1 MWMATFKTD
10 KRTGKSKSKTNS
22 NGHGPDLQATLFHE
36 FILDNSSDNATMTPL
51 TTEIADELQNI
62 VSLAEPDQANDEN
75 PHPMNTHNEMCGN
88 HSIYF
93 TISYLRTFY

>member
-1 MWMATFKTD
+1 MSRFKGFIFSTLRGMWMATFKTD

-51 TTEIADELQNI
+51 TTEIADDLKNI
-62 VSLAEPDQANDEN
+62 ESLAEPVQATDEN
-75 PHPMNTHNEMCGN
+75 LHPMTSLNDM
-88 HSIYF
+88 
-93 TISYLRTFY
+93 